1 MAFPSRHKT
10 LYKSALSIHTERTDE
25 RFQTAHHR
33 IVTADQE
40 ERVKW
45 AHHEPSVSAGE
56 RVVATRHGQVY
67 LHNVSIYLPPIV
79 RLAWPTLLFAV
90 NPEYDTA
97 VHKDPTPWHVTTAT
111 FVPSPVHSGQQMSSN
126 YTAVHYAATHV
137 ELIMEEHT
145 HASLDVNNFVE
156 QLESE
161 VFESLPYSLA
171 EHQTHMLGVQSYV
184 FQYC

>member
-1 MAFPSRHKT
+1 MCYFH
-10 LYKSALSIHTERTDE
+10 
-25 RFQTAHHR
+25 
-33 IVTADQE
+33 
-40 ERVKW
+40 
-45 AHHEPSVSAGE
+45 
-56 RVVATRHGQVY
+56 
-67 LHNVSIYLPPIV
+67 
-79 RLAWPTLLFAV
+79 
-90 NPEYDTA
+90 
-97 VHKDPTPWHVTTAT
+97 
-111 FVPSPVHSGQQMSSN
+111 SSN